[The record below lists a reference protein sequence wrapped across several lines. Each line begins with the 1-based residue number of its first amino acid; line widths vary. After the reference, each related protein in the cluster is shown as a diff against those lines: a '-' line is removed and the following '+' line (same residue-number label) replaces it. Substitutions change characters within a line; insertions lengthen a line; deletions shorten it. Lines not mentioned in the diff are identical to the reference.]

1 MSQFVSSVDLI
12 GTALKAVG
20 KWFEG
25 GAPMILGPVGV
36 GRRVSSGVTRAFP
49 APAKTPA
56 PRLGRWAKLPISKFE
71 NRGTEVPRP
80 VSGLKVVSTP
90 APVVEEGRLR
100 NRPKARRGWT
110 AKKGVPTA
118 PRPRGLSPRTAP
130 VAVRHAR
137 AKVAP
142 APAPAPGDFRA
153 LQARAQE
160 AKAAFW
166 HFCAQGW
173 AKVKAE
179 GRRAL
184 WGLLKARA
192 EGLPLALWLIVGLS
206 GECR

>member
-12 GTALKAVG
+12 GAALKAVG

-25 GAPMILGPVGV
+25 GAPMTLGPVGV

-118 PRPRGLSPRTAP
+118 SRGRGLSPRTSPA
-130 VAVRHAR
+130 AIRHAV
-137 AKVAP
+137 AKKAP
-142 APAPAPGDFRA
+142 APTGFRA
-153 LQARAQE
+153 AQAKVQE
-160 AKAAFW
+160 AQMALW
-166 HFCAQGW
+166 RFCAWGW
-173 AKVKAE
+173 KRVAVE

-192 EGLPLALWLIVGLS
+192 EGLPLALVGAR
-206 GECR
+206 G

>member
-1 MSQFVSSVDLI
+1 M
-12 GTALKAVG
+12 
-20 KWFEG
+20 
-25 GAPMILGPVGV
+25 
-36 GRRVSSGVTRAFP
+36 SSGVTRAFP

-118 PRPRGLSPRTAP
+118 SRGRGLSPRTSPAAIRHV
-130 VAVRHAR
+130 VA
-137 AKVAP
+137 KKAP
-142 APAPAPGDFRA
+142 APTGFRA
-153 LQARAQE
+153 AQAKVQE
-160 AKAAFW
+160 AQMALW
-166 HFCAQGW
+166 RFCAWGW
-173 AKVKAE
+173 KRVAVE

-192 EGLPLALWLIVGLS
+192 EGLPLALVGAKIYL
-206 GECR
+206 GQRRG